1 MADALVQSFCR
12 VGIPEELV
20 SDQGSNFISNLM
32 AQLYD
37 QLGITK
43 IQTSVYHPEAN
54 SPVECFNGTLK
65 RMLKKLE
72 SWMLRIGIGVQD
84 MRIEHKSGRNHCN
97 VDALTRF

>member
-1 MADALVQSFCR
+1 MKTITDALVQYFCR

-37 QLGITK
+37 QLRITK

-54 SPVECFNGTLK
+54 GQVERFNSTLK
-65 RMLKKLE
+65 QTHKKFVRERVKNRDTFLPYLPTKKSLE
-72 SWMLRIGIGVQD
+72 NQHG
-84 MRIEHKSGRNHCN
+84 
-97 VDALTRF
+97 